1 MKWKLFNSNR
11 TLFQHILSQPK
22 QYVLY
27 HIRKNKYA
35 WYDLFENAWFKEKLR
50 LNNEP
55 FDIKQR
61 IPYLVSIV
69 LVYVNWSLISTAL
82 WLNFCASNNVTK
94 CFVLCSCLSVYQID
108 LTGNAYLCFDG
119 VVHLNSHTSTM
130 FTQFDFN
137 YAVNFCLQLSWIP
150 FGFGEIHFGRV
161 KQLLHF
167 ENQCKHRHSRTF
179 ILGYIVL
186 SFAFCNIPRFT
197 RNIASIL
204 LRTN

>member
-82 WLNFCASNNVTK
+82 WLSFCASNNVTK

-119 VVHLNSHTSTM
+119 VVHLNSIILQPCLHNLISI
-130 FTQFDFN
+130 TQ
-137 YAVNFCLQLSWIP
+137 SI
-150 FGFGEIHFGRV
+150 
-161 KQLLHF
+161 
-167 ENQCKHRHSRTF
+167 
-179 ILGYIVL
+179 
-186 SFAFCNIPRFT
+186 FAFSWVEFHLDSVKFI
-197 RNIASIL
+197 SVE
-204 LRTN
+204 